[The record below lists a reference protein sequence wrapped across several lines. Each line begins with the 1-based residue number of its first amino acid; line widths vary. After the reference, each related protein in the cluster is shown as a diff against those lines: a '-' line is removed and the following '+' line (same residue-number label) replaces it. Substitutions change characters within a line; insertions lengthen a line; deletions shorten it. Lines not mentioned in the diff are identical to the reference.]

1 MHVKVLFETTD
12 VIPALE
18 HFDPAFAAA
27 LTGVARA
34 TTRKLQIDREART
47 FFMKKVYLAKLDLSV
62 LSSRIGANSST
73 KTITHMHLPS
83 QGGVMK
89 ASPSNQRQILD
100 IQNFDFSIAT
110 LKNKAANLPEIAEI
124 NKLQIRAD
132 NARDLRIAAQTEAS
146 DVQRELTR
154 AEGDVEQVIT
164 RITRDEGRL
173 NSGTGSAKDLE
184 GLTHEV
190 ETLNKRRAELEEVEL
205 EIMMRMDSIKERISS
220 LEKEES
226 ELAAQIADLE
236 IKKENALTVI
246 TSDIEKIT
254 HDRVQTAGSVD
265 AALLELYEKIRTGGG
280 SGAAPLKGGQC
291 GGCNLSINA
300 VELKRILDLSED
312 EVVRCEEC
320 RCILVRG
327 V

>member
-1 MHVKVLFETTD
+1 
-12 VIPALE
+12 
-18 HFDPAFAAA
+18 
-27 LTGVARA
+27 
-34 TTRKLQIDREART
+34 
-47 FFMKKVYLAKLDLSV
+47 
-62 LSSRIGANSST
+62 
-73 KTITHMHLPS
+73 
-83 QGGVMK
+83 MK
-89 ASPSNQRQILD
+89 ANPSDQRQILD
-100 IQNFDFSIAT
+100 IQNFDFTTAT

-124 NKLQIRAD
+124 NKLTIRAN

-154 AEGDVEQVIT
+154 AEGDVEQVVT
-164 RITRDEGRL
+164 RITRDEARL

-205 EIMMRMDSIKERISS
+205 EIMMRMDSIKERITT
-220 LEKEES
+220 LEKEEAD
-226 ELAAQIADLE
+226 LAAQIADLE

-246 TSDIEKIT
+246 NSDIEKIAQ
-254 HDRVQTAGSVD
+254 DRSETTKSVD
-265 AALLELYEKIRTGGG
+265 AALLELYENQNWRG
-280 SGAAPLKGGQC
+280 SGARTLKGGQC
-291 GGCNLSINA
+291 GGCHLSINA

>member
-1 MHVKVLFETTD
+1 
-12 VIPALE
+12 
-18 HFDPAFAAA
+18 
-27 LTGVARA
+27 
-34 TTRKLQIDREART
+34 
-47 FFMKKVYLAKLDLSV
+47 
-62 LSSRIGANSST
+62 
-73 KTITHMHLPS
+73 
-83 QGGVMK
+83 MK
-89 ASPSNQRQILD
+89 ASPSDQRQILD

-124 NKLQIRAD
+124 NKLTIRSN

-154 AEGDVEQVIT
+154 AEGDVEQVDS

-205 EIMMRMDSIKERISS
+205 EIMMRMDSIKERIST

-254 HDRVQTAGSVD
+254 QDRVQTAASVD

-280 SGAAPLKGGQC
+280 AGAAPLKGGQC

-300 VELKRILDLSED
+300 VELKRILELSDD
-312 EVVRCEEC
+312 EVVRWEEC
-320 RCILVRG
+320 RWILVRG
-327 V
+327 A

>member
-1 MHVKVLFETTD
+1 
-12 VIPALE
+12 
-18 HFDPAFAAA
+18 
-27 LTGVARA
+27 
-34 TTRKLQIDREART
+34 
-47 FFMKKVYLAKLDLSV
+47 
-62 LSSRIGANSST
+62 
-73 KTITHMHLPS
+73 
-83 QGGVMK
+83 MK

-100 IQNFDFSIAT
+100 IQNFDFSVAT

-124 NKLQIRAD
+124 HKLSIRAD

-146 DVQRELTR
+146 DVQRELSR
-154 AEGDVEQVIT
+154 AEGDVEQIVS
-164 RITRDEGRL
+164 RITRDEARL

-205 EIMMRMDSIKERISS
+205 EIMMRMEAIRERITT

-226 ELAAQIADLE
+226 DLAAQIADLE

-254 HDRVQTAGSVD
+254 QDRILTVNSVD
-265 AALLELYEKIRTGGG
+265 PALVELYEKIRSGGG
-280 SGAAPLKGGQC
+280 SGAAPLKAGQC
-291 GGCNLSINA
+291 GGCHLSVNA